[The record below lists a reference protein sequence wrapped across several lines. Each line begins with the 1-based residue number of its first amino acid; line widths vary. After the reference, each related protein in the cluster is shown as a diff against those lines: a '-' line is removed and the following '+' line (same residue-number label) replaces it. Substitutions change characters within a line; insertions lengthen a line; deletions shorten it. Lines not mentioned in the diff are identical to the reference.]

1 MGTAVP
7 SPGAD
12 ARAPALPAVTA
23 KEPVGFRCR
32 RIKCVPIGWGAV
44 LVRVVKWPWFA
55 HMGSFWERQQPHV
68 MRNRADTMAA
78 GSGFLPYRAQL
89 LLNGLLFIVSLGF
102 SQPVCASAPTV
113 HYTSDSRCTPPWVA
127 QTTAS
132 PQGSSPINASVG
144 WRDGAGGG
152 RILVRHTTRRQAPTG
167 SSDVGPTLLGTKKS
181 KVGHGRSGQHM
192 ERLWTDEMN

>member
-1 MGTAVP
+1 MSAHKVRPNRVGCCSCACGQVAMVRSYGLLLGKAAV
-7 SPGAD
+7 
-12 ARAPALPAVTA
+12 ARGE
-23 KEPVGFRCR
+23 KSGRHDGR
-32 RIKCVPIGWGAV
+32 
-44 LVRVVKWPWFA
+44 
-55 HMGSFWERQQPHV
+55 WER
-68 MRNRADTMAA
+68 
-78 GSGFLPYRAQL
+78 FLPYRAQL

-113 HYTSDSRCTPPWVA
+113 HYTSDSRCAPPWVA